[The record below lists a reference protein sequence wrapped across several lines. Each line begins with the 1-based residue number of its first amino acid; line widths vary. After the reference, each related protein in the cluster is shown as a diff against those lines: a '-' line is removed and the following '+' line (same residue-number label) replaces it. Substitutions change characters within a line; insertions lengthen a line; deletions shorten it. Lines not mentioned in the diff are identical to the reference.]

1 MVSFFGLR
9 FGSDKKKSQSKQ
21 SDKKQA
27 SPQPQPQPTT
37 RRWNTD
43 GQVNPNDSFK
53 FPRPQQP
60 PRPGTSA
67 STKRNSTW
75 RATFK
80 GIPAASSMVDLS
92 VPRKPSETSLRHG
105 IDGSSFKPWM
115 KLNASLTNLAVP
127 DPFGVDGT
135 RRPGMPSPPPGSKG
149 SEWVNPLD
157 VHFNKKP
164 GSTSKSMSRTGS
176 GSTQATG
183 KKSPLSQ
190 PDVKPLPEPHPEPTP
205 NEYSSWDDLADFGEP
220 GPDVGVRGS
229 GYAGYPSPPQSVE
242 TEDQWPPLTSPGGE
256 AGAESD
262 DETDFEAAAE
272 MEYEEPDVETDAYE
286 PPDQFIPPGFANGYR
301 PAMLPSPSSST
312 SRKSEDRRASPVIRN
327 VQAKRDT
334 LTFLSPRRRSF
345 TMAIEAAD
353 LERHRQQQRPV
364 EGLAGNFSDFDFGDE
379 VTKQRAVAVGTLGL
393 ELMESP
399 IQMKGPHPFREVQN
413 AEDDDEGEEAAITD
427 DEGECEESANAEN
440 TMGGE
445 DADDVFSDGFTELS
459 ETASYA
465 SPMASPVASPAASPQ
480 PHQVRHQA
488 PYRYQAPQPDERR
501 SSPQRLMVAI
511 PDEDWETP
519 SMNQYQPLPSPS
531 AVSAGIESPRQIIR
545 RPSEANIES
554 PVPLG
559 PVLNSFAPST
569 PQGFNSRMSSD
580 SRARGP
586 PQPLQPMTAA
596 PFSSLMAR
604 METPTQSP
612 RSPFGPPVDD
622 DNYMRSYEAPRP
634 PIERVPLSPFASRTP
649 IEGEFPI
656 MKGLP
661 RGRQPLRPP
670 VAIGDSPE
678 TRSNSRSP
686 RSFTKWGAFGFDRSE
701 ARGAPV
707 LPRSP
712 RGQRP
717 TSPSWSL
724 STPTSDVAPRIPS
737 PTFASLEKAI
747 SSTSED
753 LAKSFEMSFDAPQ
766 PSPLANEF
774 TIDDS
779 PSPAMKPSPVIRV
792 EAKKA
797 PPRPTP
803 SPINLP
809 PSLMRDKGPLTP
821 NSLYSPSGSTFI

>member
-9 FGSDKKKSQSKQ
+9 FGSDKKKSPSKQ
-21 SDKKQA
+21 SEKKQL
-27 SPQPQPQPTT
+27 SPQPQPTT

-60 PRPGTSA
+60 PRPGTST
-67 STKRNSTW
+67 SGKRNSTW

-105 IDGSSFKPWM
+105 IDGNSFKPWM
-115 KLNASLTNLAVP
+115 KMNASMTNLAVP
-127 DPFGVDGT
+127 DPFGVDGS

-164 GSTSKSMSRTGS
+164 GSTSGSIARSGS
-176 GSTQATG
+176 GSTQTAG
-183 KKSPLSQ
+183 NKSPLSQ
-190 PDVKPLPEPHPEPTP
+190 PDLKPLPEPQPEPAP
-205 NEYSSWDDLADFGEP
+205 NDSSSLDEFADFGEP
-220 GPDVGVRGS
+220 GPDVGIRGS
-229 GYAGYPSPPQSVE
+229 GYAGYPSPPQSIE
-242 TEDQWPPLTSPGGE
+242 TEEQWPPLTSPGGE
-256 AGAESD
+256 TGAESD
-262 DETDFEAAAE
+262 EETDLEAAAE
-272 MEYEEPDVETDAYE
+272 MDDEDLEDEADTNR
-286 PPDQFIPPGFANGYR
+286 PPSQFIPPGFANGHG
-301 PAMLPSPSSST
+301 PTMLPSPSSSM
-312 SRKSEDRRASPVIRN
+312 SRKSEDKRASPVIRN

-353 LERHRQQQRPV
+353 LEKHRQQQHPV

-379 VTKQRAVAVGTLGL
+379 VTKPRTVAVGTLGL
-393 ELMESP
+393 ELTESP

-413 AEDDDEGEEAAITD
+413 AEDEDEEVV
-427 DEGECEESANAEN
+427 NAQDLS
-440 TMGGE
+440 MAGQ
-445 DADDVFSDGFTELS
+445 DADDGASDGLTEPS

-465 SPMASPVASPAASPQ
+465 SPMASPVASPMASPVASPTTGSQ
-480 PHQVRHQA
+480 PYEVRHHA
-488 PYRYQAPQPDERR
+488 PYQYQARQPGGQGG
-501 SSPQRLMVAI
+501 SPQRLKVAI

-519 SMNQYQPLPSPS
+519 SMNQPLPSPS

-545 RPSEANIES
+545 RPSQANIES
-554 PVPLG
+554 PVALG

-569 PQGFNSRMSSD
+569 PQGFNSRMTSD

-586 PQPLQPMTAA
+586 PQPLQPMSPA
-596 PFSSLMAR
+596 PFSSLMSR

-612 RSPFGPPVDD
+612 RSPFGPAVDD
-622 DNYMRSYEAPRP
+622 DNYMRSHEAPRP
-634 PIERVPLSPFASRTP
+634 PVDRVPLSPFASRTP
-649 IEGEFPI
+649 MEGEFPI

-670 VAIGDSPE
+670 LAAGDSPE
-678 TRSNSRSP
+678 VRANSRSP
-686 RSFTKWGAFGFDRSE
+686 RSFSKWGAFGLDRLE
-701 ARGAPV
+701 TRGSPV

-712 RGQRP
+712 RGQRS
-717 TSPSWSL
+717 TSPDWSL
-724 STPTSDVAPRIPS
+724 STPTSAVAPRIPS
-737 PTFASLEKAI
+737 PTFPSLEKAI
-747 SSTSED
+747 SASSED
-753 LAKSFEMSFDAPQ
+753 FAKSFELSFDAPQ

-809 PSLMRDKGPLTP
+809 PSLVRDKGPLTP
-821 NSLYSPSGSTFI
+821 NSVYSPSGSTFI

>member
-1 MVSFFGLR
+1 
-9 FGSDKKKSQSKQ
+9 
-21 SDKKQA
+21 
-27 SPQPQPQPTT
+27 
-37 RRWNTD
+37 
-43 GQVNPNDSFK
+43 
-53 FPRPQQP
+53 
-60 PRPGTSA
+60 
-67 STKRNSTW
+67 
-75 RATFK
+75 
-80 GIPAASSMVDLS
+80 MVDLS

-115 KLNASLTNLAVP
+115 KMNASMTNLAVP
-127 DPFGVDGT
+127 DPFGVDGS

-164 GSTSKSMSRTGS
+164 GSTSGSIARSGS
-176 GSTQATG
+176 GSTQTAG
-183 KKSPLSQ
+183 NRSPLSQ
-190 PDVKPLPEPHPEPTP
+190 PYVKPLPEPQPEQAPHD
-205 NEYSSWDDLADFGEP
+205 SSSLDEFAEFGEP
-220 GPDVGVRGS
+220 GPDVGIRGS

-242 TEDQWPPLTSPGGE
+242 TEDQWPPLTSSGGE

-262 DETDFEAAAE
+262 EETDLEAASE
-272 MEYEEPDVETDAYE
+272 MEYEEPEDETDAYR
-286 PPDQFIPPGFANGYR
+286 PSSQFIPPGFATGYG

-353 LERHRQQQRPV
+353 LEKHRQQQRPV

-379 VTKQRAVAVGTLGL
+379 VKKQRAVAVGTLGL
-393 ELMESP
+393 ELVESP

-413 AEDDDEGEEAAITD
+413 AEDEDE
-427 DEGECEESANAEN
+427 DEPADAQDA
-440 TMGGE
+440 M
-445 DADDVFSDGFTELS
+445 ADDDIDDAASDGLSAPS

-465 SPMASPVASPAASPQ
+465 SPMASPVASPTTSSQ
-480 PHQVRHQA
+480 PYEVRHYA
-488 PYRYQAPQPDERR
+488 PYQYQMRQPGGQGG
-501 SSPQRLMVAI
+501 SPQRLKVAI

-519 SMNQYQPLPSPS
+519 SMNQHQPLPSPS

-545 RPSEANIES
+545 RPSQANIES
-554 PVPLG
+554 PVALG
-559 PVLNSFAPST
+559 PILNSFAPST
-569 PQGFNSRMSSD
+569 PQGFNTRMTSD

-586 PQPLQPMTAA
+586 PQPLQPTPPA
-596 PFSSLMAR
+596 PFSSLMSR

-612 RSPFGPPVDD
+612 RSPFGPAVDD
-622 DNYMRSYEAPRP
+622 DNYMRSHEAPRP
-634 PIERVPLSPFASRTP
+634 PVDRVPLSPFASRTP
-649 IEGEFPI
+649 MEGEFPV

-670 VAIGDSPE
+670 PAVGDSPDV
-678 TRSNSRSP
+678 RSNSRSP
-686 RSFTKWGAFGFDRSE
+686 RAFSKWGAFGFDRSE
-701 ARGAPV
+701 TRGSPV

-712 RGQRP
+712 RGQRS
-717 TSPSWSL
+717 TSPDWSL
-724 STPTSDVAPRIPS
+724 CTPTSDVAPRLPS
-737 PTFASLEKAI
+737 PTFPSLEKSI
-747 SSTSED
+747 SASSED
-753 LAKSFEMSFDAPQ
+753 FAKSFELSFDAPQ

-774 TIDDS
+774 TTDDS

-821 NSLYSPSGSTFI
+821 NSVYSPSGSTFI